1 MLILKVQFSRIEV
14 NFVEVIILKR
24 STGYCFWTMVSFLF
38 GPLVITGRVLWN
50 RVCPS
55 FCPAVRHSICPYGFL
70 SSSYSQKCL
79 LANEISVFFNHQYF
93 FNRSSS
99 DFDIWHVDRHEW
111 KEQGLLTGFLK
122 KILIVANKPFMAQKM
137 VHPHN
142 SGSAVRIF
150 LKIFHNKRGQ

>member
-1 MLILKVQFSRIEV
+1 MS
-14 NFVEVIILKR
+14 FVWNCCRREFLWFINTPWGLNAWGKSCPHVI
-24 STGYCFWTMVSFLF
+24 VE
-38 GPLVITGRVLWN
+38 
-50 RVCPS
+50 
-55 FCPAVRHSICPYGFL
+55 
-70 SSSYSQKCL
+70 KCL

-142 SGSAVRIF
+142 SGPAVRIF
-150 LKIFHNKRGQ
+150 LNFFTIIGDSRYMKIMFITFSKEKIALELL

>member
-1 MLILKVQFSRIEV
+1 MK
-14 NFVEVIILKR
+14 
-24 STGYCFWTMVSFLF
+24 TGCLAK
-38 GPLVITGRVLWN
+38 I
-50 RVCPS
+50 
-55 FCPAVRHSICPYGFL
+55 L
-70 SSSYSQKCL
+70 SSSYSRKCL

-122 KILIVANKPFMAQKM
+122 KILVVANKPYMAQKM

-142 SGSAVRIF
+142 AGSAARIF
-150 LKIFHNKRGQ
+150 LKFFTIKGASRYVKIMFIIFPKKSCLGQRDHFGFKNGVSSWLWSCRKNFFKNFAH